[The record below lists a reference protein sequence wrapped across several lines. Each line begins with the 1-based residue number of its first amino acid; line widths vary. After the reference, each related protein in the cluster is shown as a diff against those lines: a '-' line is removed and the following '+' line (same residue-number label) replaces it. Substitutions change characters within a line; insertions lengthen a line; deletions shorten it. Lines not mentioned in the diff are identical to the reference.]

1 MRLEHRTLF
10 GDSVS
15 SASGEPTPS
24 DLPDGAGSVGGWQHT
39 RRGAAAVDAQRARDR
54 IEAVI
59 LAGTV
64 PLLLTDPTA
73 ASIRGGRQRLRAGK
87 VFFGRYSLRQT
98 LRSEV
103 AIHIVSDTFAV
114 SLLLSGV
121 ELSHVS
127 VLLGHA
133 SIKITE
139 RHYAPWVKARQKQLE
154 DDVRRTW
161 GPMDLDQHEST
172 HGV

>member
-15 SASGEPTPS
+15 SASGEPTAS
-24 DLPDGAGSVGGWQHT
+24 DLPDGPGSVGGWQHT
-39 RRGAAAVDAQRARDR
+39 RRGAATVDAQRARDR
-54 IEAVI
+54 IVVVI

-73 ASIRGGRQRLRAGK
+73 ASIRGGR
-87 VFFGRYSLRQT
+87 SERQT
-98 LRSEV
+98 TVKSWKSVFRKIFATTDTPIRWPSTSFRRHLRGV
-103 AIHIVSDTFAV
+103 P
-114 SLLLSGV
+114 LLSGV

-139 RHYAPWVKARQKQLE
+139 RQLRSLGESEAEAAR
-154 DDVRRTW
+154 RRR
-161 GPMDLDQHEST
+161 P
-172 HGV
+172 